1 MKKCFNLKKCIID
14 YTYII
19 LGTFILAFA
28 TTFFLVPCKISTG
41 GVSGLATVVYYLFN
55 IPLSITVLIVNLVL
69 FICGYRILRKSA
81 IAKTIGGIISLSLFL
96 EITPVFGSYSEDI
109 FLSSVF
115 GGILVGVGVGLA
127 VLKEGST
134 GGSDF
139 AALMLNKA
147 VPFISIATFILIID
161 MTVIALSGFAF
172 ESYTIMFYSA
182 ISLYISCK
190 VTDMIVVRGK
200 YAKSVFIISEKHN
213 EIASEIMDDMERGV
227 TGIYSYGCYKGKD
240 QMMLMCI
247 IRSREIPTLI
257 EKIKKIDSKAFTTIS
272 EVREV
277 CGEGF

>member
-1 MKKCFNLKKCIID
+1 MKRRFDFKKYIID
-14 YTYII
+14 YTYIV
-19 LGTFILAFA
+19 LGAFILAFA
-28 TTFFLVPCKISTG
+28 ITFFLVPCKISTG
-41 GVSGLATVVYYLFN
+41 GVSGLATVVYYLFD
-55 IPLSITVLIVNLVL
+55 IPLSVTVLIVNLVL
-69 FICGYRILRKSA
+69 FICGYKILRKSA
-81 IAKTIGGIISLSLFL
+81 IAKTIFGTVFLSLFL
-96 EITPVFGSYSEDI
+96 EITPVFGSYSEDV

-115 GGILVGVGVGLA
+115 GGILVGVGVGLV

-213 EIASEIMDDMERGV
+213 EIASEIMNDMERGV
-227 TGIYSYGCYKGKD
+227 TGIYSYGCYKERD

-247 IRSREIPTLI
+247 VRSREIPILI

>member
-1 MKKCFNLKKCIID
+1 MKVQKNLKKYIID

-28 TTFFLVPCKISTG
+28 ITFFLVPCKISTG
-41 GVSGLATVVYYLFN
+41 GVSGFATVIYYLAD
-55 IPLSITVLIVNLVL
+55 IPLSVTTLIINLVL
-69 FICGYRILRKSA
+69 FVCGYKILRKSG
-81 IAKTIGGIISLSLFL
+81 IAKTIVGIIFLSLFL
-96 EITPVFGSYSEDI
+96 EITPVFGSYSEDVL
-109 FLSSVF
+109 LSAVF

-147 VPFISIATFILIID
+147 IPFISIATFILIID
-161 MTVIALSGFAF
+161 MTVIVMSSFVF

-190 VTDMIVVRGK
+190 VTDMIVIRGK
-200 YAKSVFIISEKHN
+200 AAKSVFIISEKHN
-213 EIASEIMDDMERGV
+213 KIASEIMEEMERGV
-227 TGIYSYGCYKGKD
+227 TGIYSYGCYKEKN

-247 IRSREIPTLI
+247 VRNREVPVLV
-257 EKIKKIDSKAFTTIS
+257 EKIKKIDNKAFITVS

>member
-1 MKKCFNLKKCIID
+1 MKIRFDFKKFIID
-14 YTYII
+14 YTYIV
-19 LGTFILAFA
+19 LGAFILSFA
-28 TTFFLVPCKISTG
+28 ITFFLVPCKISTG
-41 GVSGLATVVYYLFN
+41 GVSGVATVFYYLFN
-55 IPLSITVLIVNLVL
+55 IPLSVTVLIVNLVL
-69 FICGYRILRKSA
+69 FTCGYKILRKSA
-81 IAKTIGGIISLSLFL
+81 LVKTIFGTVFLSLFL
-96 EITPVFGSYSEDI
+96 EITPVFGSYSEDV

-115 GGILVGVGVGLA
+115 GGILVGVGVGLV

-147 VPFISIATFILIID
+147 IPFISIATFILIID

-213 EIASEIMDDMERGV
+213 EIASEIMNDMERGV
-227 TGIYSYGCYKGKD
+227 TGIYSYGCYKEKD
-240 QMMLMCI
+240 RMMLMCI
-247 IRSREIPTLI
+247 MRSREIPGLL
-257 EKIKKIDSKAFTTIS
+257 EKIKRIDNKAFTIIS

-277 CGEGF
+277 RGEGF

>member
-1 MKKCFNLKKCIID
+1 
-14 YTYII
+14 
-19 LGTFILAFA
+19 
-28 TTFFLVPCKISTG
+28 
-41 GVSGLATVVYYLFN
+41 
-55 IPLSITVLIVNLVL
+55 
-69 FICGYRILRKSA
+69 
-81 IAKTIGGIISLSLFL
+81 
-96 EITPVFGSYSEDI
+96 
-109 FLSSVF
+109 
-115 GGILVGVGVGLA
+115 
-127 VLKEGST
+127 
-134 GGSDF
+134 
-139 AALMLNKA
+139 MLNKA

>member
-1 MKKCFNLKKCIID
+1 MKERFNLKKCIID

-55 IPLSITVLIVNLVL
+55 IPLSVTVLIVNLVL

-81 IAKTIGGIISLSLFL
+81 IAKTIVGIISLSLFL
-96 EITPVFGSYSEDI
+96 EITPAFGSYGEDI
-109 FLSSVF
+109 FLSSIF
-115 GGILVGVGVGLA
+115 GGVLVGVGVGLA

-161 MTVIALSGFAF
+161 MTVIALSGLAF

-227 TGIYSYGCYKGKD
+227 TGIYSYGCYKEKD

-247 IRSREIPTLI
+247 VRSREVPTLI